1 MKAMAAKD
9 LGQLYDEDFSLW
21 ACRNAQLL
29 REGRAAEAD
38 LAHVAEEIE
47 DMGKERERSL
57 ASQIR
62 RLLLHLLKYQF
73 QPAQRSRSW
82 LGSMTNARVEIEWLL
97 EHSPS
102 LKPEIGRILPAEY
115 RRAVKEASAETGLPK
130 ESFPER
136 CPYTFQQLMDDEFLP
151 E

>member
-1 MKAMAAKD
+1 MKGMAD
-9 LGQLYDEDFSLW
+9 GNLGKLYEEDFSLW

-29 REGRAAEAD
+29 REGRVAEAD
-38 LAHVAEEIE
+38 LAHIAEEIE
-47 DMGKERERSL
+47 DLGEEREHSL

-73 QPAQRSRSW
+73 QPERRSRSW
-82 LGSMTNARVEIEWLL
+82 RGTIVNARVEIEWIF

-102 LKPEIGRILPAEY
+102 LRSRAEGVIEGEY
-115 RRAVKEASAETGLPK
+115 LRAAKQAAAETGLPR
-130 ESFPER
+130 EGFSAS
-136 CPYTFQQLMDDEFLP
+136 CPYTFEQIVDDNFLP